1 MDPKENQE
9 MLSFLGL
16 GSVDELFADI
26 PVKFRSDGLNLP
38 DGMSEIEVL
47 RHLRNVLSANTD
59 CSEYACFLGGGVYN
73 TFIPAIVQQVVGRS
87 ELYTS
92 YTPYQSELSQG
103 LLQLIFEYQSL
114 LAELTGMDV
123 INASLYDGASALG
136 EAACMCGR
144 ISDGSFFLI
153 PAAMAPWKKSVLRN
167 YVAGMGLEVR
177 EYPFN
182 RNNGQAELHEISS
195 IAKQG
200 AAGVYIEMP
209 NFLGLYQEDI
219 TELKGMIGNAM
230 LVAGVNP
237 LSLATVIPPGEYG
250 ADIVVGEGQPLGL
263 NMNFG
268 GPFLGIFG
276 CRREHV
282 RKMPGRIVGA
292 TVDSEGKRSFC
303 LTLQAR
309 EQHIR
314 RSKAT
319 SNVCTNQTLL
329 AVAASVYV
337 AAMGPEGLAAA
348 AGRTER
354 NRLRAMELFEEHG
367 AEIPFKGPGFNEF
380 VSSSHSDTGRMT
392 EELLKQGIIGG
403 LQLNGIVH
411 GMESSV
417 LWAVS
422 ENTTEE
428 EIIRAARIA
437 GEFV

>member
-1 MDPKENQE
+1 MDQNENRE

-16 GSVDELFADI
+16 GSVEELFADI
-26 PVKFRSDGLNLP
+26 PEKFRLNELNLP
-38 DGMSEIEVL
+38 DGMSELQVL
-47 RHLRNVLSANTD
+47 SHLRSILSTSTD
-59 CSEYACFLGGGVYN
+59 CSEYSCFLGGGVYD
-73 TFIPAIVQQVVGRS
+73 TFIPAIVQHVVGRS

-114 LAELTGMDV
+114 LTELTGMDV

-153 PAAMAPWKKSVLRN
+153 PSAMAPWKKSVLSN
-167 YVAGMGLEVR
+167 YVSGMGLSVR

-182 RNNGQAELHEISS
+182 RKSGQADLHA
-195 IAKQG
+195 IADIARKG

-219 TELKGMIGNAM
+219 MELKGLIGDTM

-237 LSLATVIPPGEYG
+237 LSLATVMPPGEYG

-292 TVDSEGKRSFC
+292 TVDAEGRRSFC

-329 AVAASVYV
+329 AVAASVYI
-337 AAMGPEGLAAA
+337 AAMGPGGLADVAN
-348 AGRTER
+348 RTEG
-354 NRLRAMELFEEHG
+354 NRLMAMKLFEEQG
-367 AEIPFKGPGFNEF
+367 VEIPFRGPGFNEF
-380 VSSSHSDTGRMT
+380 VSASHSDTARMR
-392 EELLKQGIIGG
+392 EELLKHRIIGG
-403 LQLNGIVH
+403 LPLDGVVP
-411 GMESSV
+411 GMENAV

-422 ENTTEE
+422 ETTSGE
-428 EIIRAARIA
+428 EIARLA
-437 GEFV
+437 RLVGGFK